1 MPVAYYITV
10 YHAAR
15 LPMAFQCFVGSPCCL
30 FILYQAEKLVP
41 RANEEQVVAYPK
53 AAKREILVDFLGI
66 AIRHQ

>member
-1 MPVAYYITV
+1 MPVADYMTV

-41 RANEEQVVAYPK
+41 KVHEEQVVAIQK
-53 AAKREILVDFLGI
+53 QRSLWIFLGI